1 MKAYKVKHRSL
12 CLLTI
17 FFFIWLR
24 PVTAV
29 MLDGYLPPV
38 RLNGEFSLTDQN
50 GQRFSSEQLR
60 GKYTLLMFGYTHCT
74 DICPTALNEAL
85 QIKKALRD
93 KIPVQ
98 VVFITLDPERDT
110 PEVLAKYT
118 RAYDPEIIA
127 LSGDMLTITEVA
139 QRYRMKFRKKL
150 SKRRPG
156 DYAIDHSAFLYL
168 LDKKSRPLVFYLY
181 GTALDDI
188 VSDLKLLDQ
197 NGQGLVTGRMINKA
211 GMMDH

>member
-1 MKAYKVKHRSL
+1 MKSYKLAYSSL
-12 CLLTI
+12 CLAIL
-17 FFFIWLR
+17 FFSWLR
-24 PVTAV
+24 PAMAV

-50 GQRFSSEQLR
+50 DQRFSSEQLS
-60 GKYTLLMFGYTHCT
+60 GNYTLLMFGYTHCT

-85 QIKKALRD
+85 QIKKALRN

-98 VVFITLDPERDT
+98 VVLITLDPERDT
-110 PEVLAKYT
+110 PAVLAKY
-118 RAYDPEIIA
+118 ASAFDPEIVA
-127 LSGDMLTITEVA
+127 LTGDLRTITDVA

-156 DYAIDHSAFLYL
+156 DYAIDHSSFLYL
-168 LDKKSRPLVFYLY
+168 LDKKANPLVFYLY
-181 GTALDDI
+181 GTALNDI
-188 VSDLKLLDQ
+188 LGDLKLLDQ